1 MTVFILMVL
10 AAWFFVFLAIRT
22 SHVASG
28 RDSIDEAIAIHKE
41 RLASLETQHRNGE
54 LDPEDYRQFRDET
67 ERALLEDT
75 RKQGEA
81 KQYKPMP
88 WSIAIVILV
97 MVGGASFWLYQS
109 WGASDAVEVRRS
121 FIELASAEQPTE
133 AQLKETL
140 TGYKKLLEDHPEDLE
155 GWFRL
160 ANMQMELG
168 QYVDAQPSL
177 ERVLTLLRT
186 GQRSAE
192 DEATVLAYL
201 GQSLWAQQQNQAALD
216 RFEEALEFN
225 AQHTLAL
232 GFAGR
237 LSYELGNYR
246 DSIDYWSRLK
256 RLAGEQADTRV
267 IDEFIN
273 RSQAALAEQ
282 GIDYEAA
289 TGPEVSVQVSLPTA
303 WEGLPD
309 TAALFVYARP
319 PGGRMP
325 LAVKRLPVN
334 AQQNTIVLTD
344 ADAMGGMGGLTGQAE
359 VELTARVSFQGT
371 AERSPG
377 DWVAEPV
384 VVDLAENDSPSVSLQ
399 VEQP

>member
-41 RLASLETQHRNGE
+41 RLESLESQYHNGE
-54 LDPEDYRQFRDET
+54 LEPEDYRQFREET

-81 KQYKPMP
+81 RQYKPMP
-88 WSIAIVILV
+88 WSIAIVTLAV
-97 MVGGASFWLYQS
+97 VSGASFWLYQS

-140 TGYKKLLEDHPEDLE
+140 TGYKDLLEDHPDDLE

-168 QYVDAQPSL
+168 QYADAQPSL

-186 GQRSAE
+186 SQRSAE

-216 RFEEALEFN
+216 RFKEALEFN

-256 RLAGEQADTRV
+256 RLAGDQADTRV

-282 GIDYEAA
+282 GIDYKAA

-325 LAVKRLPVN
+325 LAVKRLPVT

-344 ADAMGGMGGLTGQAE
+344 ADAMGGMGGLTGQGE

>member
-22 SHVASG
+22 SHVTSG
-28 RDSIDEAIAIHKE
+28 RDSIQEAIAIHKD
-41 RLASLETQHRNGE
+41 RLDALETQHQNGE
-54 LDPEDYRQFRDET
+54 LEPEDYRQFRDET

-81 KQYKPMP
+81 RQYKPMP
-88 WSIAIVILV
+88 WSVAVVTLAL
-97 MVGGASFWLYQS
+97 VGGASFWLYQS
-109 WGASDAVEVRRS
+109 WGASDAVDVRRN
-121 FIELASAEQPTE
+121 FIELASMEQPTE
-133 AQLKETL
+133 AQLKDTL
-140 TGYKKLLEDHPEDLE
+140 TGYKELLEDHPDDLE

-168 QYVDAQPSL
+168 QYADAQPSL

-192 DEATVLAYL
+192 DEATILAYL

-289 TGPEVSVQVSLPTA
+289 TGPKVSVQVSLPTA

-309 TAALFVYARP
+309 SAALFVYARP

-325 LAVKRLPVN
+325 LAVKRLPVT

-344 ADAMGGMGGLTGQAE
+344 ADAMGGMGGLTGQAD
-359 VELTARVSFQGT
+359 VEITARVSFQGT

-384 VVDLAENDSPSVSLQ
+384 VVDLAENETPKVSLQ

>member
-10 AAWFFVFLAIRT
+10 AAWVFILLAVRT
-22 SHVASG
+22 SHTASG

-41 RLASLETQHRNGE
+41 RLQSLEDQHRNGE
-54 LDPEDYRQFRDET
+54 LEAEDYRQFRAET

-75 RKQGEA
+75 RKQGDA
-81 KQYKPMP
+81 RQYRPMP
-88 WSIAIVILV
+88 WSVAAVTLVI
-97 MVGGASFWLYQS
+97 VGGASFWLYQN

-121 FIELASAEQPTE
+121 FINLATVEKPTE
-133 AQLKETL
+133 AMLNETL
-140 TGYKKLLEDHPEDLE
+140 SGYRDLLEDNPDDLE

-168 QYVDAQPSL
+168 QYADAQPTL
-177 ERVLTLLRT
+177 EHVLDLLRT

-201 GQSLWAQQQNQAALD
+201 GQSLWAQQKNQAALD
-216 RFEEALEFN
+216 TFREALQFN

-237 LSYELGNYR
+237 LSFELGNYR

-256 RLAGEQADTRV
+256 RLAGDQADTRI
-267 IDEFIN
+267 IDEFIS

-289 TGPEVSVQVSLPTA
+289 TGPEVNIQVNLPSA

-325 LAVKRLPVN
+325 LAVKRLPVT
-334 AQQNTIVLTD
+334 AGQHTIVLTD
-344 ADAMGGMGGLTGQAE
+344 ADAMGGMGGLSGQGE
-359 VELTARVSFQGT
+359 VELTARVSFQGK

-384 VVDLAENDSPSVSLQ
+384 IVDLEENSSPTITLEVA
-399 VEQP
+399 QP